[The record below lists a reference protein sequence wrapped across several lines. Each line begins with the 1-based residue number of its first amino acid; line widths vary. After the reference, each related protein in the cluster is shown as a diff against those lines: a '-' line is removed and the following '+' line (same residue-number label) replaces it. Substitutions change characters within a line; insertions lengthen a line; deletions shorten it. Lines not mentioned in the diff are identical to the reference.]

1 MIREIVKDIIF
12 LQQKATAAEKSDKAI
27 ANDLKDTLA
36 AHADSCVGLAA
47 NMIGF
52 AKAIIVFKHGKDTVV
67 MYNPE
72 ILSATNP
79 YETEEGCLSLSGKRP
94 CTRYETIEVKYRDET
109 FRPKKKKFKGF
120 PAEIIQHE
128 MDHLKGTLI

>member
-12 LQQKATAAEKSDKAI
+12 LQQKAAPAEKTDKAI
-27 ANDLKDTLA
+27 AQDLKDTLA
-36 AHADSCVGLAA
+36 AHADHCVGMAA

-52 AKAIIVFKHGKDTVV
+52 AKAIIVFKQGKESVI

-72 ILSATNP
+72 ILSAAGP

-109 FRPKKKKFKGF
+109 FHPKKKKFKAF
-120 PAEIIQHE
+120 TAEIIQHE
-128 MDHLKGTLI
+128 IDHLNGTLI